1 MRPPIAEPAPAGP
14 QVVSP
19 APGGRRGARAAIGLG
34 AFALGLLH
42 AASFAPWTHWLVS
55 LAALAGLFA
64 LMRGASA
71 RGATPLAQAGIA
83 AAFGLGW
90 FGAGLSWLYVSMHV
104 YGGMPAPMAAAAVV
118 LFAAYL
124 SSYPAAA
131 SWLAW
136 RFCANRGPLVHAAGL
151 AGAWTLGEL
160 ARGWVLTGFPWLA
173 IGYAQIDG
181 PLARLAPLAGVYAI
195 GGAAVAV
202 AALIAAALPLGA
214 RRRSAASPS
223 DSRDPASPLP
233 SSPLPSSPRAA
244 SPVTAALLAAAL
256 LAAPLA
262 VPRDGWT
269 TPAGPPLR
277 VRLVQGNVAQ
287 DMKFRPERI
296 VAAMADYTSRFES
309 GNAALTILPET
320 AWTVPW
326 HRTPEPIARRILDH
340 AARGHAIAIGMPL
353 YAPPDARGEAR
364 LSNSVLLIT
373 GTQAADPTVS
383 APRYDKRHLV
393 PFGEFVPWGFGW
405 FVRMMQIPLGDFA
418 RGPVGQPAFEVGGQR
433 IAFNVCYEDLF
444 GEEIRDALNA
454 AGGAT
459 ILANVSNI
467 AWFGDSHALPQHLQI
482 ARMRTL
488 ETGRP
493 MLRATN
499 TGMTALIEADGR
511 VSARLEPLT
520 AGVLDVTVQGMQGL
534 TPFARLGNAPALGA
548 ALAALA
554 AALMASRAG
563 GRRQTR

>member
-1 MRPPIAEPAPAGP
+1 
-14 QVVSP
+14 VSL
-19 APGGRRGARAAIGLG
+19 ARRERRGLRTATGLG
-34 AFALGLLH
+34 AFVLGLLH
-42 AASFAPWTHWLVS
+42 AASFVPWSHWLAS

-64 LMRGASA
+64 MMRGAAA

-90 FGAGLSWLYVSMHV
+90 FGAGLSWLYVSMHF
-104 YGGMPAPMAAAAVV
+104 YGELPAPMAAAAVLLV
-118 LFAAYL
+118 AAYL
-124 SSYPAAA
+124 SLYPAAA

-136 RFCANRGPLVHAAGL
+136 RHCANRGPLVLAAGL

-202 AALIAAALPLGA
+202 AALLAALVPVGA
-214 RRRSAASPS
+214 IRRDR
-223 DSRDPASPLP
+223 P
-233 SSPLPSSPRAA
+233 SSPMARLAA
-244 SPVTAALLAAAL
+244 SPVAAALLAAVL

-296 VAAMADYTSRFES
+296 IAAMADYAARFES
-309 GNAALTILPET
+309 GDAALTILPET

-326 HRTPEPIARRILDH
+326 DRTPEPIARRILDH

-353 YAPPDARGEAR
+353 YAAPDARGEPR
-364 LSNSVLLIT
+364 LSNSVLLLT
-373 GTQAADPTVS
+373 GAQAADPR
-383 APRYDKRHLV
+383 APAARYDKRHLV
-393 PFGEFVPWGFGW
+393 PFGEFVPLGFGW
-405 FVRMMQIPLGDFA
+405 FVRMMRIPLGDFA
-418 RGPVGQPAFEVGGQR
+418 RGPAVQPPFEVGGQR

-444 GEEIRDALNA
+444 GEEIRGVLNG

-459 ILANVSNI
+459 VLANVSNI
-467 AWFGDSHALPQHLQI
+467 AWFGNSHALPQHLQI
-482 ARMRTL
+482 ARMRSL

-511 VSARLEPLT
+511 VSAQLQPLT

-534 TPFARLGNAPALGA
+534 TPFTRLGNAPALGA

-554 AALMASRAG
+554 AALLASRAG
-563 GRRQTR
+563 GRGQTR

>member
-1 MRPPIAEPAPAGP
+1 MSHAYR
-14 QVVSP
+14 
-19 APGGRRGARAAIGLG
+19 GRGGARTAAGLG
-34 AFALGLLH
+34 AFALGLLQ
-42 AASFAPWTHWLVS
+42 AASYAPWPHWLLS
-55 LAALAGLFA
+55 LAALSGLFA
-64 LMRGASA
+64 LMRRVSA
-71 RGATPLAQAGIA
+71 NGATPLAQAGLA
-83 AAFGLGW
+83 ASFGLGW
-90 FGAGLSWLYVSMHV
+90 FGAGLSWLYVSMHF
-104 YGGMPAPMAAAAVV
+104 YGGMPAPMAAVAVV

-124 SSYPAAA
+124 SLYPAAA

-136 RFCANRGPLVHAAGL
+136 RHCANRGPLVLALGL

-173 IGYAQIDG
+173 IGYGQIDG

-195 GGAAVAV
+195 GGVAVAV
-202 AALIAAALPLGA
+202 AALIATLVPLDPRPRHAPSFRAAHA
-214 RRRSAASPS
+214 
-223 DSRDPASPLP
+223 
-233 SSPLPSSPRAA
+233 AA
-244 SPVTAALLAAAL
+244 SPVAASLLAAVL

-269 TPAGPPLR
+269 APAGPPLR

-296 VAAMADYTSRFES
+296 VATMADYTSRFES
-309 GNAALTILPET
+309 GDAALTILPET

-326 HRTPEPIARRILDH
+326 DRSPEPIARRILEH

-353 YAPPDARGEAR
+353 YAAPDARGEPR
-364 LSNSVLLIT
+364 LANSVLLLT
-373 GTQAADPTVS
+373 GAQAADPNAP

-418 RGPVGQPAFEVGGQR
+418 RGSAGQPAFEIGGQR
-433 IAFNVCYEDLF
+433 IAFNICYEDLF
-444 GEEIRDALNA
+444 GEEIREALNG

-459 ILANVSNI
+459 VLANISNI
-467 AWFGDSHALPQHLQI
+467 AWFGHSHALPQHLQI

-520 AGVLDVTVQGMQGL
+520 AGVLDVTVQGTQGL
-534 TPFARLGNAPALGA
+534 TPFARLGNRPALWA
-548 ALAALA
+548 ALAALVA
-554 AALMASRAG
+554 AIAASRTG
-563 GRRQTR
+563 GRMQTR